1 MNHFI
6 ALFITEFLKWLVWRK
21 VEAKYPKVRFE
32 DLVFHLSVFSLC
44 ISEDIF
50 HFNCTY
56 HISEVSK
63 AHTGPNLIQWSP
75 TFLAPRTSFMET
87 IFAWTGWEGMVSG

>member
-32 DLVFHLSVFSLC
+32 DSVFHLFVFLPC
-44 ISEDIF
+44 TSENLKFLKKLFVIF
-50 HFNCTY
+50 
-56 HISEVSK
+56 
-63 AHTGPNLIQWSP
+63 
-75 TFLAPRTSFMET
+75 
-87 IFAWTGWEGMVSG
+87 

>member
-32 DLVFHLSVFSLC
+32 DLAFHLSVFFLY

-75 TFLAPRTSFMET
+75 TFLAPRTSFVET